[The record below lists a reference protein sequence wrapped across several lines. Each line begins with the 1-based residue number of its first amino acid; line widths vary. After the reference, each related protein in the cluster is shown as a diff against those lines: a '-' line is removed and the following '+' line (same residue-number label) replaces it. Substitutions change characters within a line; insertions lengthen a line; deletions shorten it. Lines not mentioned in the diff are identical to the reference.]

1 MLEVNK
7 IIIELLQT
15 HDCVIF
21 PNLGG
26 FVAQYS
32 PAKLNSINNTF
43 TPPFKQILFNK
54 NLTNNDGLL
63 VNAIA
68 QRHSISFQESNKK
81 LSILL
86 DKINNELDNSSKYLF
101 EGIGMLFAEEQQ
113 ASAQDLFEQFLD
125 LLVIALGLVNQCQF
139 VHHLDRPQVV
149 FSDALLEQRQCLDQ
163 LFFRFIIRADGAI
176 GAA

>member
-1 MLEVNK
+1 MLKVNK
-7 IIIELLQT
+7 IIIELLQI

-81 LSILL
+81 LSI
-86 DKINNELDNSSKYLF
+86 YY
-101 EGIGMLFAEEQQ
+101 
-113 ASAQDLFEQFLD
+113 
-125 LLVIALGLVNQCQF
+125 
-139 VHHLDRPQVV
+139 
-149 FSDALLEQRQCLDQ
+149 
-163 LFFRFIIRADGAI
+163 
-176 GAA
+176 